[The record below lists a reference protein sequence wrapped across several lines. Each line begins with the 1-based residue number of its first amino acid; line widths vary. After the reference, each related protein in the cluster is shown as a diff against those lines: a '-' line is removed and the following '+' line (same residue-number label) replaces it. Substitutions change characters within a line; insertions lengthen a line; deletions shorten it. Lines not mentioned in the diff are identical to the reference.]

1 MATTLPDLT
10 SSAHI
15 LHKPTQ
21 PVTPRKEGFTMHSH
35 LLLAATLL
43 ATTANNT
50 EHFSIGPWI
59 FVPILIFAAI
69 VAVPVYVMRDRRKR
83 RGVESGWSKTD
94 RR

>member
-1 MATTLPDLT
+1 MATTLPDVT
-10 SSAHI
+10 SSARA
-15 LHKPTQ
+15 LQQPTQ
-21 PVTPRKEGFTMHSH
+21 PVTQSKERFTMHSH

-59 FVPILIFAAI
+59 IVPILILAAI